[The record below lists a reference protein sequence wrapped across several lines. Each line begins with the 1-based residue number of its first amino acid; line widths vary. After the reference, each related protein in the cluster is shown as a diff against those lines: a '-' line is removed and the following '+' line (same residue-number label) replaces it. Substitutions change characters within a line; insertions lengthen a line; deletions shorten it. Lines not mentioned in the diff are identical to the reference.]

1 MKEEQLNK
9 LSNCIER
16 YVIEYPTMV
25 PQMYIDQYLKL
36 FKNYLYQL
44 DMVHK
49 TIANQIVDI
58 GHRASLASEKSVWDS
73 EHISVLLGL
82 KMKFKKIK
90 NTLDQ
95 KDNVFGIALF
105 PKEPKKFSNNPGV
118 ESIQT
123 HRAVSDWYNN
133 VHLTFHKL
141 AKDYIERTSAIFERE
156 QVFLFYHKLRTEN
169 MMSVSIAHEKLI
181 DWLNSYDKAPNQIKD
196 EIGIQVFDA
205 DSFNQSYNRWKR
217 AKTILS

>member
-1 MKEEQLNK
+1 M
-9 LSNCIER
+9 SNCIER

-25 PQMYIDQYLKL
+25 PQIYIDEYLKL
-36 FKNYLYQL
+36 FKDYLYQL

-95 KDNVFGIALF
+95 KDNVFGIAIF

-118 ESIQT
+118 DSVQT
-123 HRAVSDWYNN
+123 KKSVSDWYNN

-141 AKDYIERTSAIFERE
+141 AKDYIDRTSVIFDRD
-156 QVFLFYHKLRTEN
+156 QVLLFYHIQRTVNNLE
-169 MMSVSIAHEKLI
+169 IEPAHQKLI
-181 DWLNSYDKAPNQIKD
+181 DWFNSYDKTPNQIKD
-196 EIGIQVFDA
+196 EIGIQVFVA
-205 DSFNQSYNRWKR
+205 HSFNQAYNRWKR